1 MKFQTCYAAAL
12 LCTLVSAANSTI
24 GCYSVINYAVN
35 VGASVLQTPQLC
47 LENCSGYKIIA
58 LYKGNQ
64 CYCLEN
70 EPTSGET
77 SSASCNIPC
86 VGDSSYTCGG
96 SAFYNV
102 YDSDQIPV
110 SSSTSS
116 SASSSAVSSSS
127 TSSSAN
133 STISSTTS
141 AAASSATSA
150 SATATSSSSKGAAV
164 VYGAAPIEG
173 LFGLVAS
180 FLLL

>member
-1 MKFQTCYAAAL
+1 MKFQICYAAAL
-12 LCTLVSAANSTI
+12 LCTVVSAANSTI
-24 GCYSVINYAVN
+24 GCYSTINYVVN
-35 VGASVLQTPQLC
+35 VGANVLQTPQLC
-47 LENCSGYKIIA
+47 LESCSGYKIIA

-70 EPTSGET
+70 EPTSGES
-77 SSASCNIPC
+77 SSASCDIPC
-86 VGDSSYTCGG
+86 PGDSSYSCGG

-110 SSSTSS
+110 SSSTTS
-116 SASSSAVSSSS
+116 SATSSAVSSSS

-133 STISSTTS
+133 STTSSTTS
-141 AAASSATSA
+141 AASSATSA
-150 SATATSSSSKGAAV
+150 SATATSSSSKAAAV
-164 VYGAAPIEG
+164 AYGAAPIEG